1 MHYPT
6 GQSPDRPTKPSEPR
20 MGYQWPA
27 DKLTS
32 DDMMKLTALRTETKK
47 PINALLHEAVSALY
61 DLLQKQM

>member
-1 MHYPT
+1 
-6 GQSPDRPTKPSEPR
+6 